1 MILSLRIENVQQV
14 KSMDFQVDLA
24 DNKLTCIVGKNGVGK
39 TTLIKSIQNLVSS
52 DTFKKTSPDTIF
64 GKHSYV
70 SYDIDGEEFIFGY
83 DSNIRSI
90 NCKKVV
96 PEYLRSIVDV
106 ELPMPFGQRFK
117 FFDNIIAADLEIRRS
132 IVLEEYSTPI
142 ELINFLN
149 EIYSSE
155 KFKNLKEIQVKGISY
170 YCIVLEDSKYIRE
183 DYLSSGEFFLINL
196 YRKIKN
202 HCSLIV
208 IDEIDISLDAAAQ
221 ANLSKKLRD
230 FCKLYNVNII
240 FTTHSLPMM
249 KTMESNELFYMS
261 EDEGVN
267 VLTLTSYSYVKSI
280 LFGFSGWDKYILT
293 EDDVLQRFIEYLIS
307 RYCGGLF
314 YKYKIIY
321 IGGSSNVTDLMKRNS
336 SELFF
341 SVPKNVICILDGDQ
355 RKFRYAK
362 KENVHCIPIESV
374 EKEILADYRR
384 SAVLPRLPEGENFK
398 DDKDLFAKL
407 ISKRLISEADMF
419 EYICDNNTPA
429 MVEFS
434 HMLQGFLSENIT

>member
-14 KSMDFQVDLA
+14 KSMNFQVDLA

-64 GKHSYV
+64 GKYSYV
-70 SYDIDGEEFIFGY
+70 SYDIDGEEFVFDY

-96 PEYLRSIVDV
+96 PEFLRKIVDV

-117 FFDNIIAADLEIRRS
+117 FFDSIIAADLEIRRS
-132 IVLEEYSTPI
+132 IVLEEYSTPT
-142 ELINFLN
+142 ELIDFLN

-170 YCIVLEDSKYIRE
+170 YCIVLDDSKYIRE

-196 YRKIKN
+196 YTKIKN

-221 ANLSKKLRD
+221 ANLSKKLRA
-230 FCKLYNVNII
+230 FCNLYGVNII

-249 KTMESNELFYMS
+249 KTMESDELFYMS

-267 VLTLTSYSYVKSI
+267 ILTLTSYSYVKSI

-293 EDDVLQRFIEYLIS
+293 EDKVLKRFIEYVIS
-307 RYCGGLF
+307 KFCSRLF

-321 IGGSSNVTDLMKRNS
+321 IGGSGNVTNLMQRNS
-336 SELFF
+336 TEMFF
-341 SVPKNVICILDGDQ
+341 SSPKNVICILDGDQ
-355 RKFRYAK
+355 RMYRHAK
-362 KENVHCIPIESV
+362 KENVYCIPIESV
-374 EKEILADYRR
+374 EKEILADYG
-384 SAVLPRLPEGENFK
+384 SSVGLPRLPEGENFK
-398 DDKDLFAKL
+398 DDKDLFSKL
-407 ISKRLISEADMF
+407 ISNRLISEAEMF
-419 EYICDNNTPA
+419 GYICDNNHPDI
-429 MVEFS
+429 VIFS
-434 HMLQGFLSENIT
+434 NVLQGFLSENIT